1 MNPLVKK
8 IISTIK
14 NNSDIWIPFSTFME
28 MALYE
33 NGLGYY
39 NSQTIQPFGKT
50 GDFFTAPTL
59 SCHLGQALITQWEPL
74 LRSET
79 CDITELGAGDGSLAC
94 TICSEIERRGI
105 PLRNYKIYEIS
116 PHLKNIQEKN
126 IKNRLSNNMASQ
138 IKWIDSL
145 PPSCSQG
152 IIFGNEII
160 DAIPCE
166 LLRWTNDQIWRS
178 GITID
183 HNNQLVFKWRLL
195 DHSGPDK
202 LLQQQANEIHAYLKE
217 QESLPYESEIH
228 PQAQLFF
235 EKVAEHLDKGI
246 LQLIDYGFEASVYY
260 MPSRSRGTLMC
271 HHQHLAH
278 DNLLA
283 NVGSQDISCHV
294 NFSLLAQTA
303 HRLGLTLC
311 GYISQGQFL
320 VNLLQSSANIFSIN
334 NPKDAQC
341 LQILTSPHEMGELFK
356 IITWEKNLDLD
367 LPSFSAGDRSYRL

>member
-1 MNPLVKK
+1 MSPLVKK
-8 IISTIK
+8 ITSTIK
-14 NNSDIWIPFSTFME
+14 SHSDRWIPFSIFME

-39 NSQTIQPFGKT
+39 NSQTVQPFGKT

-59 SCHLGQALITQWEPL
+59 SSHLGKALVSQWESL
-74 LRSET
+74 LRGET

-105 PLRNYKIYEIS
+105 PLRSYKIYEIS
-116 PHLKNIQEKN
+116 SHLKNIQEKTV
-126 IKNRLSNNMASQ
+126 KNLLSNDMSSH

-152 IIFGNEII
+152 IVFGNEVI

-166 LLRWTNDQIWRS
+166 LLRWTNNQIWRY
-178 GITID
+178 GITVD
-183 HNNQLVFKWRLL
+183 QNDQLMLEWQLL
-195 DHSGPDK
+195 EHSNPDK
-202 LLQQQANEIHAYLKE
+202 LLQQHAYERHNYLKE
-217 QESLPYESEIH
+217 RGSLPYESEVH

-235 EKVAEHLDKGI
+235 EKVAKHLERGI
-246 LQLIDYGFEASVYY
+246 LQLIDYGFEESVYY
-260 MPSRSRGTLMC
+260 MPSRSCGTLMC
-271 HHQHLAH
+271 HYQHLAH

-283 NVGSQDISCHV
+283 NIGSQDISSHV

-303 HRLGLTLC
+303 HHLGLTLC

-320 VNLLQSSANIFSIN
+320 VNLLQSDTSILDVDT
-334 NPKDAQC
+334 PKDVQS
-341 LQILTSPHEMGELFK
+341 LQILTNPHEMGELFK
-356 IITWEKNLDLD
+356 IITWEKNLDFD
-367 LPSFSAGDRSYRL
+367 TTSFSVGNRSYRL